1 MCQPSAIVGR
11 MGFFDRAWYSAAE
24 QYGVNRAEKYG
35 RIAKLGRFLALLAC
49 LALAAGIVVLWQ
61 GRP

>member
-1 MCQPSAIVGR
+1 

-24 QYGVNRAEKYG
+24 QYGANRAEKYG
-35 RIAKLGRFLALLAC
+35 RIAKLGRALAALAC
-49 LALAAGIVVLWQ
+49 LVLAAGIVVLWQ